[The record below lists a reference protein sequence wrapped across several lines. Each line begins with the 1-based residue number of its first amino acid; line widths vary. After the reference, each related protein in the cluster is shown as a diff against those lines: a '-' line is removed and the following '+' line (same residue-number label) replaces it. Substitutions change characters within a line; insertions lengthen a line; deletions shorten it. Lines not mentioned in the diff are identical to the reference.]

1 MFAGNGGEL
10 RVVYFLVVWRVQLL
24 YARCGR
30 RRVCALARERDLDRT
45 ACARDLDRGARL
57 ALEPAR
63 RVMRFLALVERGI
76 WPDNKFG
83 LAYMLHKM

>member
-30 RRVCALARERDLDRT
+30 RRVCALTRDLDR
-45 ACARDLDRGARL
+45 AVRDLDRGVRL
-57 ALEPAR
+57 GLEPAR
-63 RVMRFLALVERGI
+63 RAMRFLALVERGI